1 MKPVTFLLLSCV
13 RGSLGEMMLSWSNY
27 YLGIYSIQ
35 VCLVWHYILFLS
47 EDCTTQWF
55 CIFSGHFLLPCLLM
69 TLLFCP
75 FLYFLYPTV
84 KHRVSQDTCSSL
96 SGHATLDFLCTLK
109 IWMAPQILMT
119 LRTVSPAQ
127 PWFRF
132 KSIYW
137 APSMC
142 QEVLLSRQR
151 GTLSKWSL
159 ILIALTELRCWPLCF
174 SLCPLSP
181 AACPYSIILTLT
193 MLGLNN
199 LL

>member
-47 EDCTTQWF
+47 EDCTAQWF

-96 SGHATLDFLCTLK
+96 SGHATLGFLMHFENLNGSPDTDDTQNSISRSTL
-109 IWMAPQILMT
+109 IQI
-119 LRTVSPAQ
+119 Q
-127 PWFRF
+127 
-132 KSIYW
+132 IH
-137 APSMC
+137 
-142 QEVLLSRQR
+142 LLSTKYVS
-151 GTLSKWSL
+151 GSV
-159 ILIALTELRCWPLCF
+159 AE
-174 SLCPLSP
+174 
-181 AACPYSIILTLT
+181 
-193 MLGLNN
+193 
-199 LL
+199 